1 MIHEPAELAALTGGD
16 DFYIIG
22 GAEIYGAFMDHMDEL
37 FITHVIADHD
47 GDTVFSAYEEI
58 FPLEHV
64 LIEHPDF
71 VIKRHSR

>member
-1 MIHEPAELAALTGGD
+1 
-16 DFYIIG
+16 
-22 GAEIYGAFMDHMDEL
+22 MDHMDEL
-37 FITHVIADHD
+37 LITNVIADHD
-47 GDTVFSAYEEI
+47 EDTVFSAYEEI